1 MKRIKVVGLCLVAV
15 FAFSA
20 MVASGAQAATYKT
33 CVAQKHGEFTDSACS
48 VKSAKAHKGKFE
60 LAPVAMCVAQKH
72 GEYTDSACSVKS
84 VKAHKGKFEKASK
97 LKFTASSG
105 PAVLETP
112 ELGANNI
119 ECSASTSKG
128 ELTGPKT
135 ATFQTH
141 FTGCKFVGIA
151 CHSGG
156 PDGNT
161 EPPENILTN
170 TTEAK
175 LLGPGEKTNG
185 GAGGAVPAGQV
196 WNELIS
202 IEHTPYQAELECP
215 GAVAAR
221 TSGYLAGNETVIN
234 TPGPTSTLTFSK
246 TEGESGLITEVASTT
261 AGPWSGPHK
270 SVQNQSS
277 TITFEKVLEVSEL

>member
-20 MVASGAQAATYKT
+20 MVASGAQAATFKT
-33 CVAQKHGEFTDSACS
+33 CIPMKHGEYTNSTCS
-48 VKSAKAHKGKFE
+48 TKSVKAHKGSFE
-60 LAPVAMCVAQKH
+60 IAPVSTCVAQKH
-72 GEYTDSACSVKS
+72 GEYTNSTCTTKSA
-84 VKAHKGKFEKASK
+84 KAHKGHFEKASK
-97 LKFTASSG
+97 LGLTASSG
-105 PAVLETP
+105 PAKLETP

-128 ELTGPKT
+128 ALTGPKT

-141 FTGCKFVGIA
+141 FTGCKFVGIP

-156 PDGNT
+156 PEAT
-161 EPPENILTN
+161 EEPPENILTN
-170 TTEAK
+170 NTQAT
-175 LLGPGEKTNG
+175 LIGPGGTTG
-185 GAGGAVPAGQV
+185 GGGTVPAGQV
-196 WNELIS
+196 WAELVS
-202 IEHTPYQAELECP
+202 IEHAPYQAELECP

-221 TSGYLAGNETVIN
+221 TSGFLAGPLSPLNSL
-234 TPGPTSTLTFSK
+234 GLTNSLSFSK

-270 SVQNQSS
+270 SIQNQSS
-277 TITFEKVLEVSEL
+277 TITFEKVVEVAETP